1 MAERKKVQRI
11 KPKKRSSSKKTVP
24 SGQKI
29 TKSNTDNIKMS
40 RESTYSKQNELPKQK
55 KTVSKKEN
63 YVKKTNKTLP
73 KNQTSEFSDNA
84 YGNVKRKK
92 DYFFSGEY
100 TPKNTFSVIKGNKP
114 VLQKKRIISVCITL
128 IVLLSVFIF
137 CVTSPT
143 GPIERI
149 TNAFSLIGGGELP
162 TTLSGTNVLSFK
174 TSNQKAYALTNSHL
188 CGYTYSG
195 KEFLEIQHGFSNPVL
210 ETSKER
216 VLIYNRESNKFI
228 IANNSNTV
236 FEQTVDQT
244 IFCAD
249 ISDNSSVV
257 FVTASPTYAAQ
268 ITVYNKNMK
277 QYYTW
282 YLAEGLVSD
291 ITLSDN
297 GKYIA
302 VSTLTISGG
311 QFVSKV
317 YCLDT
322 DEKEPIFTKELSDES
337 VLTVESISSAC
348 FAYISNK
355 NVTFL
360 NWKSGEKISDS
371 SGFLSPSYFDIQDGY
386 ILTTFSEAN
395 RFDIVLYN
403 KSGEKKHQLVFN
415 GIIDDI
421 SVFDELIYILSGSQ
435 IHILDFSG
443 DVKEIINL
451 ESKPDYIL
459 GVEKGI
465 ISINNISV
473 DLVSH
478 SLDRE

>member
-11 KPKKRSSSKKTVP
+11 KPKKRSSPKKAAPT
-24 SGQKI
+24 SRKI
-29 TKSNTDNIKMS
+29 TISNTDNIEMS
-40 RESTYSKQNELPKQK
+40 REATYSKQNELPKQK
-55 KTVSKKEN
+55 KSVSKTN
-63 YVKKTNKTLP
+63 NNIKKTNKPAKKT
-73 KNQTSEFSDNA
+73 QTYEFSNNS
-84 YGNVKRKK
+84 YSNVKRKK
-92 DYFFSGEY
+92 DYTSSGEH
-100 TPKNTFSVIKGNKP
+100 TPKNTFSVVKGNKP
-114 VLQKKRIISVCITL
+114 ALQKKRLISVCVTF

-174 TSNQKAYALTNSHL
+174 NSNQKAYALTNSHL

-216 VLIYNRESNKFI
+216 VLVYNRESNKFI

-249 ISDNSSVV
+249 IADNGSVV

-282 YLAEGLVSD
+282 YLAEGLVTD

-297 GKYIA
+297 GRYIA
-302 VSTLTISGG
+302 VSTLNISGG
-311 QFVSKV
+311 LFVSKV

-322 DEKEPIFTKELSDES
+322 EEQEPIFTKELSDES

-355 NVTFL
+355 NITFL

-473 DLVSH
+473 DLISH
-478 SLDRE
+478 SLDKE